1 MQMRRTILVELALG
15 VLLLAGMGL
24 GGCAFGAG
32 AAAGAGAAGAGYEY
46 KNKQALD
53 ELDDDYAEGKISR
66 EEYLRR
72 KREIDEHSIVY

>member
-1 MQMRRTILVELALG
+1 MRRTILFELATGGMLLIG
-15 VLLLAGMGL
+15 VALS
-24 GGCAFGAG
+24 GCAFGAG

-46 KNKQALD
+46 QNKQALD

-72 KREIDEHSIVY
+72 KREIDDKSIVY